1 VLPAVPGGPA
11 RMRLESSQAAN
22 DGARAAASAL
32 AGKPQPFD
40 GVPWFWS
47 DQHDL
52 KLQMAGLP
60 QPGDE
65 AVLRGDMQ
73 SARFSLFYLRGGA
86 LVAAHSVNRPAEHM
100 HSRKLIAARARI
112 EPRLLQDP
120 SVDLKSIQ
128 TETEVRAD

>member
-11 RMRLESSQAAN
+11 RIRLESIQAAN

-73 SARFSLFYLRGGA
+73 SARFSLFYLRSGA

-128 TETEVRAD
+128 KETEARAD